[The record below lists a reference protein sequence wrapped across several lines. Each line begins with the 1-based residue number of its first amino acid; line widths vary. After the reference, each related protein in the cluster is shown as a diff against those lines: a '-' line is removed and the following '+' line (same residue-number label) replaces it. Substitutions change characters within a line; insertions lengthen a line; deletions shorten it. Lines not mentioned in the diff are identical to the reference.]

1 MQDYKMFLHKS
12 FRVLPPKTTGIPVHS
27 LECFYRSHMDFQFD
41 WIKAYDNT
49 PIQLCAL
56 IELRLGITNI
66 TKFMFSG
73 LICEYVDGVNAGVS
87 PPFPMI
93 KYNMIF
99 LPRKGLTKYPALTSD
114 VVDEIIEPSFVVPVN
129 VNSRNSILR
138 DVKTMKEAK
147 FLTLPMQFLLRDGYA
162 SMDFTKQLNTALQ
175 NDEKTNEFL
184 RETKEGKKAMYD
196 ALTKTLNR
204 NTNTQYIADDII
216 YQQLIQQGTATR
228 QTEEI

>member
-12 FRVLPPKTTGIPVHS
+12 FRVLLPKTSGIPVHS
-27 LECFYRSHMDFQFD
+27 IECFYRSHRDFQFD
-41 WIKAYDNT
+41 CIKAYDNT

-56 IELRLGITNI
+56 IELRLGNTNI

-114 VVDEIIEPSFVVPVN
+114 VVSFFCC
-129 VNSRNSILR
+129 SRR
-138 DVKTMKEAK
+138 C
-147 FLTLPMQFLLRDGYA
+147 
-162 SMDFTKQLNTALQ
+162 
-175 NDEKTNEFL
+175 
-184 RETKEGKKAMYD
+184 
-196 ALTKTLNR
+196 
-204 NTNTQYIADDII
+204 
-216 YQQLIQQGTATR
+216 
-228 QTEEI
+228 